1 MKLHPVS
8 YKWKENS
15 HNRTHTGFIAQAVE
29 TDLGAQEASDW
40 GFFIKSPG
48 ATEEKLDEE
57 GKVVEVVQHPD
68 TYGLRYT
75 ELISPIVGAIQCLA
89 DRLTLQEQLSG
100 PTPPLLE
107 RQIACGVACV
117 DCALLTNKVTALET
131 RIVDLEAYLSNLS
144 MLFKK

>member
-1 MKLHPVS
+1 M
-8 YKWKENS
+8 
-15 HNRTHTGFIAQAVE
+15 
-29 TDLGAQEASDW
+29 GAQEASDW

-57 GKVVEVVQHPD
+57 GKVVEVVQHPE

-100 PTPPLLE
+100 CCTNAGAPTPPLLE
-107 RQIACGVACV
+107 RQIACGLTCV

-131 RIVDLEAYLSNLS
+131 RIADLEAYLSNLS